1 VKVFVDRGG
10 QDRALRMAK
19 NMIASHFNASKND
32 RAILELKEDSLTRSQ
47 RQNKLYWLWLNV
59 YYKETGNRQDAMH
72 EYFAKNFIGGDL
84 KEIDLLGEK
93 VKVMVVK
100 STTQFSTAEFKDYL
114 EQIQDFMNDQGIKLP
129 MPEDLYWQSMGVIE

>member
-1 VKVFVDRGG
+1 MKVFVDRGG

-32 RAILELKEDSLTRSQ
+32 KAILELKEDSLTRSQ

-59 YYKETGNRQDAMH
+59 YYKETGNRQDVMH
-72 EYFAKNFIGGDL
+72 EYFAKNFIGGDFH
-84 KEIDLLGEK
+84 EIELLGEK